1 MTGFLKKIMV
11 LMVVLPLLSGCIR
24 EEEVTNSPQGN
35 FEALWKI
42 IDEQYCFLEYK
53 QIDWDAIHAKYSKF
67 ITNTMSSEGLFEVLG
82 NMLNEL
88 QDGHVNLASAHNVSY
103 YDAWYQDYPRN
114 FREDIVEDTY
124 LGKASTDYR
133 TAAGVKY
140 KIFEDN
146 IGYMRYESFSSGIG
160 NGNLD
165 EILSYLAVCNG
176 LIIDVRSN
184 GGGNV
189 TNSTRIAARF
199 TNEKVLTGYIRHKTG
214 KGHNDFSEPYPIE
227 LEPSNS
233 IRWQKKVVVLTNRR
247 SYSATNDFVNQMSCL
262 PNVTIIGDKTGGGSG
277 MPFTSEL
284 PNGWT
289 VRFSASPH
297 FSVDMEQIEW
307 GIDPDIKIDMD
318 ETDEAK
324 HIDTIIEKARAFS
337 MIVSICFASSVSSI
351 SILMSGSIPHSI
363 CSMSTL
369 KCGLA
374 EKRTVHPLGSS
385 EVKGI
390 PEPPPVLSPMMVT
403 LGRQLIWLTK
413 SLVALY
419 ERRLVRTTTF
429 FCQRM
434 LLLGSNSMG

>member
-1 MTGFLKKIMV
+1 MKNDKMVRFLKNIMV
-11 LMVVLPLLSGCIR
+11 LIAVLPLLGSCIR
-24 EEEVTNSPQGN
+24 EDEVANSPQGN

-53 QIDWDAIHAKYSKF
+53 QIDWDAIHDKYSRL
-67 ITNTMSSEGLFEVLG
+67 ITGSMSSEGLFEVLG

-114 FREDIVEDTY
+114 FREDIVEDFY

-133 TAAGVKY
+133 TAAGIKY

-165 EILSYLAVCNG
+165 EILSYLAPCSG
-176 LIIDVRSN
+176 LIIDVRNN

-189 TNSTRIAARF
+189 TNSERIAARF

-233 IRWQKKVVVLTNRR
+233 IRWQKKTVVLTNRR

-262 PNVTIIGDKTGGGSG
+262 PNVTIMGDKTGGGSG

-297 FSVDMEQIEW
+297 FNADMEQIEW
-307 GIDPDIKIDMD
+307 GIEPDIKINMD
-318 ETDEAK
+318 EADETK
-324 HIDTIIEKARAFS
+324 HIDTIIEKARAFLKGEWTPA
-337 MIVSICFASSVSSI
+337 VS
-351 SILMSGSIPHSI
+351 
-363 CSMSTL
+363 
-369 KCGLA
+369 K
-374 EKRTVHPLGSS
+374 
-385 EVKGI
+385 
-390 PEPPPVLSPMMVT
+390 
-403 LGRQLIWLTK
+403 
-413 SLVALY
+413 
-419 ERRLVRTTTF
+419 
-429 FCQRM
+429 
-434 LLLGSNSMG
+434 

>member
-1 MTGFLKKIMV
+1 MVNDKMIGFLKKT
-11 LMVVLPLLSGCIR
+11 VVLVIAFLLPGSCIR
-24 EEEVTNSPQGN
+24 EEEATDTPQGN

-42 IDEQYCFLEYK
+42 IDERYCFLEYK
-53 QIDWDAIHAKYSKF
+53 QIDWDAVYNKYSKL

-140 KIFEDN
+140 KILEDN

-160 NGNLD
+160 DGNLD

-189 TNSTRIAARF
+189 TNSTRIASRF
-199 TNEKVLTGYIRHKTG
+199 TNKKVLTGYILHKTG
-214 KGHNDFSEPYPIE
+214 KGHNDFSDPYPIE

-262 PNVTIIGDKTGGGSG
+262 PNVTIMGDKTGGGSG

-297 FSVDMEQIEW
+297 LSAGMEQIEW
-307 GIDPDIKIDMD
+307 GIDPDIEVDMD
-318 ETDEAK
+318 QTDEANRM
-324 HIDTIIEKARAFS
+324 DTIIEKARAF
-337 MIVSICFASSVSSI
+337 
-351 SILMSGSIPHSI
+351 
-363 CSMSTL
+363 L
-369 KCGLA
+369 KG
-374 EKRTVHPLGSS
+374 EWT
-385 EVKGI
+385 
-390 PEPPPVLSPMMVT
+390 PE
-403 LGRQLIWLTK
+403 
-413 SLVALY
+413 
-419 ERRLVRTTTF
+419 
-429 FCQRM
+429 
-434 LLLGSNSMG
+434 